1 MEIYYTKKY
10 TDENGK
16 HWFSINR
23 DTSYDLDSGWTV
35 KTAKADYTS
44 PKHEAEHYDDTMR
57 AFGAH
62 D

>member
-44 PKHEAEHYDDTMR
+44 PKHEAEHYDYTMR